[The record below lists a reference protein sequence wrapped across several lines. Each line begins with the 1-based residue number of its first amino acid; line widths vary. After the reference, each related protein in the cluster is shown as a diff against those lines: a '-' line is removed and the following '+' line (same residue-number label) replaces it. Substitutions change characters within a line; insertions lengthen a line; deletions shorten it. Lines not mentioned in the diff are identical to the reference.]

1 MTEPDPEW
9 LRRLWRGLRAWYS
22 RHARD
27 LPWRRGGDPYAVWIS
42 EIMLQQTTVVAV
54 VPYFER
60 FLARFPT
67 VEALAAADE
76 SDVLRLWE
84 GLGYYSR
91 ARNLHRAAQ
100 AVVAEHG
107 GRFPA
112 DVAELQRLPG
122 IGRYTAGAIASF
134 AFDLPAPIVEAN
146 TLRVYCRLTGYAG
159 DPKSAEGRRALW
171 RFAESVVPSR
181 EPGRINQALMELGA
195 TLCAPVSPDC
205 PACPVKSCCRAFADG
220 TQADI
225 PRVAPR
231 PRPTRLVEAAIA
243 VRKCGRV
250 LLRRRGPGEW
260 WTGLWDFPR
269 VAVESPPLPREAVA
283 DGVASRIEGSL
294 HDETGI
300 HAALGEP
307 LGEFAHSVT
316 RYRIRLLCY
325 AAEHRGGRLKR
336 GVELRWVDPDE
347 LPTLPLSKPGRRIAE
362 MVGGR
367 RRPAKP

>member
-1 MTEPDPEW
+1 MIEPDPEW
-9 LRRLWRGLRAWYS
+9 LRRLWRGLRRWYA

-27 LPWRRGGDPYAVWIS
+27 LPWRRGGEPYAVWIS
-42 EIMLQQTTVVAV
+42 EIMLQQTTVAAV

-67 VEALAAADE
+67 VDALAAADE

-91 ARNLHRAAQ
+91 ARNLHRAART
-100 AVVAEHG
+100 VALEHG

-146 TLRVYCRLTGYAG
+146 SLRVYCRLIGYVS
-159 DPKSAEGRRALW
+159 DPKSAEGQRALW
-171 RFAESVVPSR
+171 RFAESVVPPR

-195 TLCAPVSPDC
+195 TVCTPSAPDC
-205 PACPVKSCCRAFADG
+205 PACPVKACCRAFADG
-220 TQADI
+220 TQAEI
-225 PRVAPR
+225 PRVASR
-231 PRPTRLVEAAIA
+231 PKPTRLVEAALA
-243 VRKCGRV
+243 VRKGGRV

-269 VAVESPPLPREAVA
+269 VAMESPPPSREAFA
-283 DGVASRIEGSL
+283 EGVASRLETSL

-300 HAALGEP
+300 RAALGER
-307 LGEFAHSVT
+307 LGEFSHSVT
-316 RYRIRLLCY
+316 RYRIRLSCY
-325 AAEHRGGRLKR
+325 AAEHRGGRFRR
-336 GVELRWVDPDE
+336 GVELRWVHPEE
-347 LPTLPLSKPGRRIAE
+347 LRTLPLSKPGRRIAE
-362 MVGGR
+362 MAIARLVA
-367 RRPAKP
+367 RP